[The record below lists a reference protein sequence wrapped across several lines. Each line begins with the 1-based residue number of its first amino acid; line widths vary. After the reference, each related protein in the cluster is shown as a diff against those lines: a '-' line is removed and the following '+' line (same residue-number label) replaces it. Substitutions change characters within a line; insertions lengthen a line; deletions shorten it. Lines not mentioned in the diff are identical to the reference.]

1 MASERRLLRGRD
13 FIAVVCKALDID
25 DTMVRRV
32 IISADVDDV
41 VVVYV
46 THIGDDRLLQVD
58 WNSTLKEVKKADTSE
73 L

>member
-1 MASERRLLRGRD
+1 MASEGRILRGRD
-13 FIAVVCKALDID
+13 LITAVCKALDID
-25 DTMVRRV
+25 DTRVRRV
-32 IISADVDDV
+32 IISADFDDV

-58 WNSTLKEVKKADTSE
+58 WNNTLKEVKKVDTSE